1 MKKASIFLS
10 CLALVSILAGAQT
23 KSTTAA
29 HKPAAK
35 QALSP
40 AAASAANGKKL
51 YTKYCLSCHQA
62 DGGGVMN
69 MNPPLIHTPYV
80 MGDKARIIKLVL
92 NGFTQGVEINGD
104 KYTNPM
110 PAFNYLKDKEVADI
124 LTYVRSHFTN
134 KAGIVKTADVTSA
147 RAAGK

>member
-1 MKKASIFLS
+1 
-10 CLALVSILAGAQT
+10 
-23 KSTTAA
+23 
-29 HKPAAK
+29 
-35 QALSP
+35 
-40 AAASAANGKKL
+40 
-51 YTKYCLSCHQA
+51 
-62 DGGGVMN
+62 MN